1 MKIYRAATNTK
12 ERSPKREVFG
22 RIGEDILIGSLDL
35 CTMKKSGGRQQ
46 SAPGEFIDT
55 PVKLANE
62 IGTIKPGYKLPTFGE
77 CVPAIAIQA
86 KDNFINNMQKIPDII
101 TEQIV
106 GNPAINQ
113 EVELEIFQGE
123 TLIRLP
129 INGEIIDNSH
139 ELKKYS
145 PYFTTARVKA
155 FVVKFN
161 VNRKLTGRIGARVVA
176 SDGSG
181 VIGMLV
187 NREPNKALV
196 YPASEIKNLV

>member
-1 MKIYRAATNTK
+1 MKIYRVAINTK

-46 SAPGEFIDT
+46 SAPGEFIDV
-55 PVKLANE
+55 PVRLANE
-62 IGTIKPGYKLPTFGE
+62 IGTIKPGYKLPMFGE
-77 CVPAIAIQA
+77 CVPAIAVQA
-86 KDNFINNMQKIPDII
+86 KDDFINNMQWLPNIM
-101 TEQIV
+101 TEHIV
-106 GNPAINQ
+106 GDPIINQ
-113 EVELEIFQGE
+113 DVKLEIFQGE
-123 TLIRLP
+123 TSIQLP
-129 INGEIIDNSH
+129 ISGRIIDNAV
-139 ELKKYS
+139 ELRKYS
-145 PYFTTARVKA
+145 PYFATARIKA

-161 VNRKLTGRIGARVVA
+161 INRTLTRRIGARVVA

-187 NREPNKALV
+187 NREPNNALV